1 MTARARDENRHRRS
15 EVFAPRPTDLLADRL
30 RLLAEW
36 AVRRGAEIEIDGI
49 PWDGAK
55 LTGLAAEQARAEL
68 ELSERWQGFR
78 GFYETYGATRA
89 TREKLLHAAIAELS
103 KLRDDTDARRTAR
116 FCKLRKPPLAK
127 VRELPKLERAT
138 GT

>member
-15 EVFAPRPTDLLADRL
+15 EVFAPRPSDLLADRL

-36 AVRRGAEIEIDGI
+36 AVRRGAVIQIDGKT
-49 PWDGAK
+49 WDGPM
-55 LTGLAAEQARAEL
+55 LTAVAAEQASAEQ
-68 ELSERWQGFR
+68 ELSNRWQSFR
-78 GFYETYGATRA
+78 GFYEAYGLDRE
-89 TREKLLHAAIAELS
+89 TREKLLLAAIAELQQ
-103 KLRDDTDARRTAR
+103 LRDDTDARRTAR
-116 FCKLRKPPLAK
+116 YCKLRKPPLAK

>member
-15 EVFAPRPTDLLADRL
+15 EVFAPRPSDLLADRL

-49 PWDGAK
+49 TWNGPK
-55 LTGLAAEQARAEL
+55 LTALAAEQASAER
-68 ELSERWQGFR
+68 ELLERWQSFR
-78 GFYETYGATRA
+78 GFYEAYGVERE
-89 TREKLLHAAIAELS
+89 TREKLLHAAIAELQ